1 MAKAQFGNKTPK
13 KPITWTALKQMARMY
28 VHVKPYRGEFL
39 LGLLMLLLSSGSNL
53 AFPKYLG
60 ELVDAAQ
67 TDPSAID
74 GIAGTLVALLL
85 AQSVFSFGRIFF
97 FERVA
102 QRSLASL
109 RAAMY
114 NHLVSLPLPF
124 FHEKRIGEL
133 TNRLQS
139 DIGVL
144 QETFTSTLAEF
155 IRQLVVIVGGIALL
169 VYQSPSLTGFMLLV
183 LPLVVVLGVA
193 FGSRIRK
200 YAKEVQTASAESNTL
215 VDETLSAVATV
226 KAYTQEGHEKARYR
240 SALERVAALGIRGG
254 IYRGAFSSFIILG
267 LFGAL
272 VAVIWKGASLIASGE
287 MASGQ
292 LFSFVI
298 YSGFIGG
305 SVGGL
310 ADVYSRL
317 QRAMGATEAIMAM
330 LDEQPETSN
339 QQPAASNQQPAASNQ
354 QPAASNQQPAASNQQ
369 LAVRFSEVH
378 FAYPSRPDVPVLQ
391 GLDLVVREGQ
401 QCALV
406 GASGAGKSTVVQLLY
421 RFHDPQRGALTV
433 QGRDARDWP
442 LDELRGRMAWVP
454 QDVVLFGRSILENIR
469 YSRPEASDDEV
480 RQAAEDANAWEFI
493 ERFPEG
499 WQTQVGERGVQLSGG
514 QRQRI
519 AIARAMLRNPKLLVL
534 DEATSSLD
542 PESEALVQGA
552 LETLMKGRTSLVI
565 AHRLSTVRHA
575 DVIAFLHEG
584 RIAEMGSHDE
594 LMALE
599 GGRYRAFV
607 QKQWNGTLTS

>member
-13 KPITWTALKQMARMY
+13 KPITWSALKQMARMY

-67 TDPSAID
+67 SDPSAID
-74 GIAGTLVALLL
+74 GIALTLVGLLL
-85 AQSVFSFGRIFF
+85 AQSVFSFGRIVF

-155 IRQLVVIVGGIALL
+155 IRQVVIIVGGIALL

-183 LPLVVVLGVA
+183 LPLVVLLGVF
-193 FGSRIRK
+193 FGSKIRR
-200 YAKEVQTASAESNTL
+200 YAKEVQTASAESNTV

-226 KAYTQEGHEKARYR
+226 KAYTQEGTEKARYR
-240 SALERVAALGIRGG
+240 SALERVSALGIRGG
-254 IYRGAFSSFIILG
+254 ILRGAFSSFIILG

-330 LDEQPETSN
+330 LDEQPETSG
-339 QQPAASNQQPAASNQ
+339 QMPATADTEPTGSTDE
-354 QPAASNQQPAASNQQ
+354 
-369 LAVRFSEVH
+369 AVRFADVH
-378 FAYPSRPDVPVLQ
+378 FAYPTRPDVPVLR
-391 GLDLVVREGQ
+391 GLNLILREGQ
-401 QCALV
+401 QLALV
-406 GASGAGKSTVVQLLY
+406 GSSGAGKSTVVQLLY
-421 RFHDPQRGALTV
+421 RFHDPQQGQLLV
-433 QGRDARDWP
+433 QGRDAREWP
-442 LDELRGRMAWVP
+442 LEALRGRMAWVP

-469 YSRPEASDDEV
+469 YGRPEASDDDV
-480 RQAAEDANAWEFI
+480 RRAAEDANAWEFI

-499 WQTQVGERGVQLSGG
+499 WHTQVGERGVQLSGG

-519 AIARAMLRNPKLLVL
+519 AIARAMLRDPKLLVL

-542 PESEALVQGA
+542 PESESLVQSA

-584 RIAEMGSHDE
+584 QIVEVGSHDE
-594 LMALE
+594 LMKLE

-607 QKQWNGTLTS
+607 QKQGSGTLTSQ

>member
-13 KPITWTALKQMARMY
+13 KPISWAALKQMSRMY
-28 VHVKPYRGEFL
+28 VHVKPYRTEFL
-39 LGLLMLLLSSGSNL
+39 IGLLMLLLSSGSNL

-67 TDPSAID
+67 TKPSDID
-74 GIAGTLVALLL
+74 GIALTLGGILL
-85 AQSVFSFGRIFF
+85 AQSIFSFGRIFF

-109 RAAMY
+109 RSAMY
-114 NHLVSLPLPF
+114 SHLVSLPLPF

-133 TNRLQS
+133 TSRLQS

-155 IRQLVVIVGGIALL
+155 IRQIVIIVGGIALL

-183 LPLVVVLGVA
+183 LPLVVLLAVF
-193 FGSRIRK
+193 FGGRIRK
-200 YAKEVQTASAESNTL
+200 YAKEVQTASAESNTI
-215 VDETLSAVATV
+215 VDETLSAAATV
-226 KAYTQEGHEKARYR
+226 KAYTQEQFEKTRYR
-240 SALERVAALGIRGG
+240 AALDRVAELGIRGG
-254 IYRGAFSSFIILG
+254 ILRGGFSSFIILG
-267 LFGAL
+267 LFGSL
-272 VAVIWKGASLIASGE
+272 VAVVWKGASLIATGE

-330 LDEQPETSN
+330 LDEAPEQGGPEDHSAAQAALSN
-339 QQPAASNQQPAASNQ
+339 ISESEAGRKELVPA
-354 QPAASNQQPAASNQQ
+354 
-369 LAVRFSEVH
+369 LEFRGLH
-378 FAYPSRPDVPVLQ
+378 FAYPTRPDVPVLR
-391 GLDLVVREGQ
+391 GLNLVVQEGQ

-421 RFHDPQRGALTV
+421 RFHDPQQGQLLIR
-433 QGRDARDWP
+433 GRDAREWP
-442 LDELRGRMAWVP
+442 LQDLRGRMAWVP
-454 QDVVLFGRSILENIR
+454 QDVALFGRSILDNIR
-469 YSRPEASDDEV
+469 YGRPEASDEEV
-480 RQAAEDANAWEFI
+480 RRSAEDANAWEFI

-499 WQTQVGERGVQLSGG
+499 WNTQVGERGVQLSGG

-519 AIARAMLRNPKLLVL
+519 AIARAMLRDPKLLVL

-542 PESEALVQGA
+542 PESEGLVQGA
-552 LETLMKGRTSLVI
+552 LEKLMQGRTSLVI

-575 DVIAFLHEG
+575 DLIAFLHEG
-584 RIAEMGSHDE
+584 QIAEVGSHEE
-594 LMALE
+594 LMARSK
-599 GGRYRAFV
+599 GRYRAYV
-607 QKQWNGTLTS
+607 TKQWNGNLTSQE

>member
-13 KPITWTALKQMARMY
+13 KPITWSALKQMARMY

-67 TDPSAID
+67 SDPSAID
-74 GIAGTLVALLL
+74 GIALTLVGLLL
-85 AQSVFSFGRIFF
+85 AQSVFSFGRIVF

-155 IRQLVVIVGGIALL
+155 IRQVVIIVGGIALL

-183 LPLVVVLGVA
+183 LPLVVLLGVF
-193 FGSRIRK
+193 FGSKIRR
-200 YAKEVQTASAESNTL
+200 YAKEVQTASAESNTV

-226 KAYTQEGHEKARYR
+226 KAYTQEGTEKARYR
-240 SALERVAALGIRGG
+240 SALERVSALGIRGG
-254 IYRGAFSSFIILG
+254 ILRGAFSSFIILG

-310 ADVYSRL
+310 ADVNSRL

-330 LDEQPETSN
+330 LDEQPETSG
-339 QQPAASNQQPAASNQ
+339 QMPASADTEPTGSTDE
-354 QPAASNQQPAASNQQ
+354 
-369 LAVRFSEVH
+369 AVRFADVH
-378 FAYPSRPDVPVLQ
+378 FAYPTRPDVPVLR
-391 GLDLVVREGQ
+391 GLNLILREGQ
-401 QCALV
+401 QLALV
-406 GASGAGKSTVVQLLY
+406 GSSGAGKSTVVQLLY
-421 RFHDPQRGALTV
+421 RFHDPQQGQLLV
-433 QGRDARDWP
+433 QGRDAREWP
-442 LDELRGRMAWVP
+442 LEALRGRMAWVP

-469 YSRPEASDDEV
+469 YGRPEASDDDV
-480 RQAAEDANAWEFI
+480 RRAAEDANAWEFI

-499 WQTQVGERGVQLSGG
+499 WHTQVGERGVQLSGG

-519 AIARAMLRNPKLLVL
+519 AIARAMLRDPKLLVL

-542 PESEALVQGA
+542 PESESLVQSA

-584 RIAEMGSHDE
+584 QIAEVGSHDE
-594 LMALE
+594 LMKLE

-607 QKQWNGTLTS
+607 QKQGSGTLTSQ

>member
-1 MAKAQFGNKTPK
+1 MAKAKFGNKTPK
-13 KPITWTALKQMARMY
+13 KPITWTALKQMSRMY

-39 LGLLMLLLSSGSNL
+39 VGLLMLLLSSGSNL

-74 GIAGTLVALLL
+74 GIALTLILILL

-109 RAAMY
+109 RSAMY

-155 IRQLVVIVGGIALL
+155 IRQIVIIVGGIALL

-183 LPLVVVLGVA
+183 LPLVVILGVA

-200 YAKEVQTASAESNTL
+200 YAKDVQTASAESNTI

-226 KAYTQEGHEKARYR
+226 KAYTQEGFEKNRYR
-240 SALERVAALGIRGG
+240 TALDHVAALGIRGG

-272 VAVIWKGASLIASGE
+272 VAVIWKGASLIATGE

-339 QQPAASNQQPAASNQ
+339 QEPATSNPAASNQQPAVTFRN
-354 QPAASNQQPAASNQQ
+354 
-369 LAVRFSEVH
+369 VH
-378 FAYPSRPDVPVLQ
+378 FAYPTRPDVPVLQ
-391 GLDLVVREGQ
+391 GLNLEIREGQ

-406 GASGAGKSTVVQLLY
+406 GSSGAGKSTVVQLLY
-421 RFHDPQRGALTV
+421 RFHDPQQGELLV

-469 YSRPEASDDEV
+469 YSRPEASDEEV
-480 RQAAEDANAWEFI
+480 RRAAEDANAWEFI
-493 ERFPEG
+493 ERFPDG
-499 WQTQVGERGVQLSGG
+499 WNTQVGERGVQLSGG

-519 AIARAMLRNPKLLVL
+519 AIARAMLRDPKLLVL

-542 PESEALVQGA
+542 PESESLVQGA
-552 LETLMKGRTSLVI
+552 LETIMRGRTSLVI

-575 DVIAFLHEG
+575 DVIAFIHEG
-584 RIAEMGSHDE
+584 QIAEMGSHDE
-594 LMALE
+594 LMQLD

-607 QKQWNGTLTS
+607 QKQWNGTLTSP

>member
-13 KPITWTALKQMARMY
+13 KPISWAALKQMARMY
-28 VHVKPYRGEFL
+28 VHVKPYRTEFFI
-39 LGLLMLLLSSGSNL
+39 GLVMLLLSSGSNL

-67 TDPSAID
+67 TKPSDID
-74 GIAGTLVALLL
+74 GIAMTLGGILL
-85 AQSVFSFGRIFF
+85 AQSIFSFGRIFF

-109 RAAMY
+109 RSAMY
-114 NHLVSLPLPF
+114 SHLVSLPLPF

-155 IRQLVVIVGGIALL
+155 IRQIVIIVGGIALL
-169 VYQSPSLTGFMLLV
+169 VYQSPSLTGFMLMV
-183 LPLVVVLGVA
+183 LPLVVLLAVF
-193 FGSRIRK
+193 FGGRIRK
-200 YAKEVQTASAESNTL
+200 YAKEVQTASAESNTI
-215 VDETLSAVATV
+215 VDETLSAAATV
-226 KAYTQEGHEKARYR
+226 KAYTQEHFEKTSYR
-240 SALERVAALGIRGG
+240 AALDRVAELGIRGG
-254 IYRGAFSSFIILG
+254 ILRGGFSSFIILG
-267 LFGAL
+267 LFGSL
-272 VAVIWKGASLIASGE
+272 VAVVWKGASLIATGE

-330 LDEQPETSN
+330 LDEAPEQGGPEDHSAAQTALSN
-339 QQPAASNQQPAASNQ
+339 ISESEAGRKELVPA
-354 QPAASNQQPAASNQQ
+354 
-369 LAVRFSEVH
+369 LEFRGLH
-378 FAYPSRPDVPVLQ
+378 FAYPTRPDVPVLR
-391 GLDLVVREGQ
+391 GLNLVVQEGQ
-401 QCALV
+401 QAALV

-421 RFHDPQRGALTV
+421 RFHDPQQGQLLIRG
-433 QGRDARDWP
+433 QDARDWP
-442 LDELRGRMAWVP
+442 LQDLRGRMAWVP
-454 QDVVLFGRSILENIR
+454 QDVALFGRSILDNIR
-469 YSRPEASDDEV
+469 YGRPEASDEEV
-480 RQAAEDANAWEFI
+480 RRSAEDANAWEFI

-499 WQTQVGERGVQLSGG
+499 WNTQVGERGVQLSGG

-552 LETLMKGRTSLVI
+552 LEKLMQGRTSVVI

-575 DVIAFLHEG
+575 DLIAFLHEG
-584 RIAEMGSHDE
+584 QIAEVGSHEE
-594 LMALE
+594 LMARSK
-599 GGRYRAFV
+599 GRYRAYV
-607 QKQWNGTLTS
+607 TKQWNGNLTSQE

>member
-13 KPITWTALKQMARMY
+13 KPITWTALKQMSLMY

-39 LGLLMLLLSSGSNL
+39 VGLLMLLLSSGSNL

-74 GIAGTLVALLL
+74 GIALTLILILL

-109 RAAMY
+109 RSAMY

-155 IRQLVVIVGGIALL
+155 IRQIVIIVGGIALL

-183 LPLVVVLGVA
+183 LPLVVILGVA

-200 YAKEVQTASAESNTL
+200 YAKDVQTASAESNTI

-226 KAYTQEGHEKARYR
+226 KAYTQEGFEKNRYR
-240 SALERVAALGIRGG
+240 TALDHVAALGIRGG

-272 VAVIWKGASLIASGE
+272 VAVIWKGASLIATGE

-339 QQPAASNQQPAASNQ
+339 QEPATSNPAASNQQPAVTFRN
-354 QPAASNQQPAASNQQ
+354 
-369 LAVRFSEVH
+369 VH
-378 FAYPSRPDVPVLQ
+378 FAYPTRPDVPVLQ
-391 GLDLVVREGQ
+391 GLNLEIREGQ

-406 GASGAGKSTVVQLLY
+406 GSSGAGKSTVVQLLY
-421 RFHDPQRGALTV
+421 RFHDPQQGELLV

-469 YSRPEASDDEV
+469 YSRPEASDEEV
-480 RQAAEDANAWEFI
+480 RRAAEDANAWEFI
-493 ERFPEG
+493 ERFPDG
-499 WQTQVGERGVQLSGG
+499 WNTQVGERGVQLSGG

-519 AIARAMLRNPKLLVL
+519 AIARAMLRDPKLLVL

-542 PESEALVQGA
+542 PESESLVQGA
-552 LETLMKGRTSLVI
+552 LETLMRGRTSLVI

-575 DVIAFLHEG
+575 DVIAFIHEG
-584 RIAEMGSHDE
+584 QIAEMGSHDE
-594 LMALE
+594 LM
-599 GGRYRAFV
+599 
-607 QKQWNGTLTS
+607 

>member
-13 KPITWTALKQMARMY
+13 KPITWSALKQMARMY

-67 TDPSAID
+67 SDPSAID
-74 GIAGTLVALLL
+74 GIALTLVGLLL
-85 AQSVFSFGRIFF
+85 AQSVFSFGRIVF

-155 IRQLVVIVGGIALL
+155 IRQVVIIVGGIALL

-183 LPLVVVLGVA
+183 LPLVVLLGVF
-193 FGSRIRK
+193 FGSKIRR
-200 YAKEVQTASAESNTL
+200 YAKEVQTASAESNTV

-226 KAYTQEGHEKARYR
+226 KAYTQEGTEKARYR
-240 SALERVAALGIRGG
+240 SALERVSALGIRGG
-254 IYRGAFSSFIILG
+254 ILRGAFSSFIILG

-330 LDEQPETSN
+330 LDEQPETSG
-339 QQPAASNQQPAASNQ
+339 QMPATADTEPTGSTDE
-354 QPAASNQQPAASNQQ
+354 
-369 LAVRFSEVH
+369 AVRFADVH
-378 FAYPSRPDVPVLQ
+378 FAYPTRPDVPVLR
-391 GLDLVVREGQ
+391 GLNLILREGQ
-401 QCALV
+401 QLALV
-406 GASGAGKSTVVQLLY
+406 GSSGAGKSTVVQLLY
-421 RFHDPQRGALTV
+421 RFHDLQQGQLLV
-433 QGRDARDWP
+433 QGRDAREWP
-442 LDELRGRMAWVP
+442 LEALRGRMAWVP

-469 YSRPEASDDEV
+469 YGRPEASDDDV
-480 RQAAEDANAWEFI
+480 RRAAEDANAWEFI

-499 WQTQVGERGVQLSGG
+499 WHTQVGERGVQLSGG

-519 AIARAMLRNPKLLVL
+519 AIARAMLRDPKLLVL

-542 PESEALVQGA
+542 PESESLVQSA
-552 LETLMKGRTSLVI
+552 LETLMKDRTSLVI

-584 RIAEMGSHDE
+584 QIVEVGSHDE
-594 LMALE
+594 LMKLE

-607 QKQWNGTLTS
+607 QKQGSGTLTSQ

>member
-13 KPITWTALKQMARMY
+13 KPISWAALKQMARMY
-28 VHVKPYRGEFL
+28 VHVKPYRTEFL
-39 LGLLMLLLSSGSNL
+39 IGLLMLLLSSGSNL

-67 TDPSAID
+67 TKPSDID
-74 GIAGTLVALLL
+74 GIALTLGGILL
-85 AQSVFSFGRIFF
+85 AQSIFSFGRIFF

-109 RAAMY
+109 RSAMY
-114 NHLVSLPLPF
+114 SHLVSLPLPF

-133 TNRLQS
+133 TSRLQS

-155 IRQLVVIVGGIALL
+155 IRQIVIIVGGIALL
-169 VYQSPSLTGFMLLV
+169 VYQSPSLTGFMLMV
-183 LPLVVVLGVA
+183 LPLVVLLAVF
-193 FGSRIRK
+193 FGGRIRK
-200 YAKEVQTASAESNTL
+200 YAKEVQTASAESNTI
-215 VDETLSAVATV
+215 VDETLSAAATV
-226 KAYTQEGHEKARYR
+226 KAYTQEHFEKTRYR
-240 SALERVAALGIRGG
+240 AALDRVAELGIRGG
-254 IYRGAFSSFIILG
+254 ILRGGFSSFIILG
-267 LFGAL
+267 LFGSL
-272 VAVIWKGASLIASGE
+272 VAVVWKGASLIATGE

-330 LDEQPETSN
+330 LDEAPEQGGPEDQVAAQTALSSN
-339 QQPAASNQQPAASNQ
+339 LESEAGRKDLLPA
-354 QPAASNQQPAASNQQ
+354 
-369 LAVRFSEVH
+369 LEFRGLH
-378 FAYPSRPDVPVLQ
+378 FAYPTRPDVPVLQ
-391 GLDLVVREGQ
+391 GLNLVVQEGQ

-406 GASGAGKSTVVQLLY
+406 GASGAGKSTLVQLLY
-421 RFHDPQRGALTV
+421 RFHDPQQGQLLIR
-433 QGRDARDWP
+433 GRDAREWP
-442 LDELRGRMAWVP
+442 LQELRGRMAWVP
-454 QDVVLFGRSILENIR
+454 QDVALFGRSILDNIR
-469 YSRPEASDDEV
+469 YGRPEASDDDV
-480 RQAAEDANAWEFI
+480 RRSAEDANAWEFI
-493 ERFPEG
+493 ERFPDG
-499 WQTQVGERGVQLSGG
+499 WNTQVGERGVQLSGG

-552 LETLMKGRTSLVI
+552 LEKLMQGRTSLVI

-575 DVIAFLHEG
+575 DLIAFLHEG
-584 RIAEMGSHDE
+584 QIAEVGSHEE
-594 LMALE
+594 LMARSK
-599 GGRYRAFV
+599 GRYRAYV
-607 QKQWNGTLTS
+607 TKQWNGNLTSQE

>member
-13 KPITWTALKQMARMY
+13 KPITWTALKQMSRMY
-28 VHVKPYRGEFL
+28 VHVKPYRGEFIV
-39 LGLLMLLLSSGSNL
+39 GLLMLLLSSGSNL

-74 GIAGTLVALLL
+74 GIALTLVVILL

-109 RAAMY
+109 RSAMY

-155 IRQLVVIVGGIALL
+155 IRQIVIIVGGIALL

-183 LPLVVVLGVA
+183 LPLVVILGVA

-200 YAKEVQTASAESNTL
+200 YAKDVQTASAESNTI

-226 KAYTQEGHEKARYR
+226 KAYTQEGFEKNRYR
-240 SALERVAALGIRGG
+240 RALDHVAALGIRGG

-272 VAVIWKGASLIASGE
+272 VAVIWKGASLIATGE

-339 QQPAASNQQPAASNQ
+339 QQPAASNQQL
-354 QPAASNQQPAASNQQ
+354 AASNQQ
-369 LAVRFSEVH
+369 LAVRFSGVH
-378 FAYPSRPDVPVLQ
+378 FAYPTRPDVPVLQ
-391 GLDLVVREGQ
+391 GLNLEIREGQ

-406 GASGAGKSTVVQLLY
+406 GSSGAGKSTVVQLLY
-421 RFHDPQRGALTV
+421 RFHDPQQGELLV

-469 YSRPEASDDEV
+469 YSRPEASDEEV
-480 RQAAEDANAWEFI
+480 RRAAEDANAWEFI

-499 WQTQVGERGVQLSGG
+499 WNTQVGERGVQLSGG

-519 AIARAMLRNPKLLVL
+519 AIARAMLRDPKLLVL

-542 PESEALVQGA
+542 PESESLVQGA
-552 LETLMKGRTSLVI
+552 LETLMRGRTSLVI

-575 DVIAFLHEG
+575 DVIAFIHEG
-584 RIAEMGSHDE
+584 QIAEMGSHDE
-594 LMALE
+594 LMQLD

-607 QKQWNGTLTS
+607 QKQWNGTLTSH

>member
-13 KPITWTALKQMARMY
+13 KPISWAALKQMARMY
-28 VHVKPYRGEFL
+28 VHVKPYRTEFFI
-39 LGLLMLLLSSGSNL
+39 GLVMLLLSSGSNL

-67 TDPSAID
+67 TKPSDID
-74 GIAGTLVALLL
+74 GIAMTLGGILL
-85 AQSVFSFGRIFF
+85 AQSIFSFGRIFF

-109 RAAMY
+109 RSAMY
-114 NHLVSLPLPF
+114 SHLVSLPLPF

-155 IRQLVVIVGGIALL
+155 IRQIVIIVGGIALL
-169 VYQSPSLTGFMLLV
+169 VYQSPSLTGFMLMV
-183 LPLVVVLGVA
+183 LPLVVLLAVF
-193 FGSRIRK
+193 FGGRIRK
-200 YAKEVQTASAESNTL
+200 YAKEVQTASAESNTI
-215 VDETLSAVATV
+215 VDETLSAAATV
-226 KAYTQEGHEKARYR
+226 KAYTQEHFEKTRYR
-240 SALERVAALGIRGG
+240 AALDRVAELGIRGG
-254 IYRGAFSSFIILG
+254 ILRGGFSSFIILG
-267 LFGAL
+267 LFGSL
-272 VAVIWKGASLIASGE
+272 VAVVWKGASLIATGE

-330 LDEQPETSN
+330 LDEAPEQGGPEDHSAAQTALTSN
-339 QQPAASNQQPAASNQ
+339 LESEAGRKELVPA
-354 QPAASNQQPAASNQQ
+354 
-369 LAVRFSEVH
+369 LEFRGLH
-378 FAYPSRPDVPVLQ
+378 FAYPTRPDVPVLR
-391 GLDLVVREGQ
+391 GLNLVVQEGQ
-401 QCALV
+401 QAALV

-421 RFHDPQRGALTV
+421 RFHDPQQGQLLIRG
-433 QGRDARDWP
+433 QDARDWP
-442 LDELRGRMAWVP
+442 LQELRGRMAWVP
-454 QDVVLFGRSILENIR
+454 QDVALFGRSILDNIR
-469 YSRPEASDDEV
+469 YGRPEASDEEV
-480 RQAAEDANAWEFI
+480 RRSAEDANAWEFI

-499 WQTQVGERGVQLSGG
+499 WNTQVGERGVQLSGG

-552 LETLMKGRTSLVI
+552 LEKLMQGRTSVVI

-575 DVIAFLHEG
+575 DLIAFLHEG
-584 RIAEMGSHDE
+584 QIAEVGSHEE
-594 LMALE
+594 LMARSK
-599 GGRYRAFV
+599 GRYRAYV
-607 QKQWNGTLTS
+607 TKQWNGNLTSQE

>member
-13 KPITWTALKQMARMY
+13 KPISWAALKQMSRMY
-28 VHVKPYRGEFL
+28 VHVKPYRTEFL
-39 LGLLMLLLSSGSNL
+39 IGLLMLLLSSGSNL

-67 TDPSAID
+67 TKPSDID
-74 GIAGTLVALLL
+74 GIALTLGGILL
-85 AQSVFSFGRIFF
+85 AQSIFSFGRIFF

-109 RAAMY
+109 RSAMY
-114 NHLVSLPLPF
+114 SHLVSLPLPF

-133 TNRLQS
+133 TSRLQS

-155 IRQLVVIVGGIALL
+155 IRQIVIIVGGIALL

-183 LPLVVVLGVA
+183 LPLVVLLAVF
-193 FGSRIRK
+193 FGGRIRK
-200 YAKEVQTASAESNTL
+200 YAKEVQTASAESNTI
-215 VDETLSAVATV
+215 VDETLSAAATV
-226 KAYTQEGHEKARYR
+226 KAYTQEQFEKTRYR
-240 SALERVAALGIRGG
+240 AALDRVAELGIRGG
-254 IYRGAFSSFIILG
+254 ILRGGFSSFIILG
-267 LFGAL
+267 LFGSL
-272 VAVIWKGASLIASGE
+272 VAVVWKGASLIATGE

-330 LDEQPETSN
+330 LDEAPEQGGPEDHSAAHAALSN
-339 QQPAASNQQPAASNQ
+339 ISESEAGRKEELVPA
-354 QPAASNQQPAASNQQ
+354 
-369 LAVRFSEVH
+369 LEFRGLH
-378 FAYPSRPDVPVLQ
+378 FAYPTRPDVPVLR
-391 GLDLVVREGQ
+391 GLNLVVQEGQ

-421 RFHDPQRGALTV
+421 RFHDPQQGQLLIR
-433 QGRDARDWP
+433 GRDARDWP
-442 LDELRGRMAWVP
+442 LQDLRGRMAWVP
-454 QDVVLFGRSILENIR
+454 QDVALFGRSILDNIR
-469 YSRPEASDDEV
+469 YGRPEASDEEV
-480 RQAAEDANAWEFI
+480 RRSAEDANAWEFI
-493 ERFPEG
+493 ERFPDG
-499 WQTQVGERGVQLSGG
+499 WNTQVGERGVQLSGG

-519 AIARAMLRNPKLLVL
+519 AIARAMLRDPKLLVL

-542 PESEALVQGA
+542 PESEGLVQGA
-552 LETLMKGRTSLVI
+552 LEKLMQGRTSLVI

-575 DVIAFLHEG
+575 DLIAFLHEG
-584 RIAEMGSHDE
+584 QIAEVGSHEE
-594 LMALE
+594 LMARSK
-599 GGRYRAFV
+599 GRYRAYV
-607 QKQWNGTLTS
+607 TKQWNGNLTSQE

>member
-13 KPITWTALKQMARMY
+13 KPITWTALKQMSRMY

-39 LGLLMLLLSSGSNL
+39 VGLLMLLLSSGSNL

-67 TDPSAID
+67 TNPSAID
-74 GIAGTLVALLL
+74 GIALTLVVILL

-109 RAAMY
+109 RSAMY

-155 IRQLVVIVGGIALL
+155 IRQIVIIVGGIALL

-183 LPLVVVLGVA
+183 LPLVVILGVA

-200 YAKEVQTASAESNTL
+200 YAKDVQTASAESNTI

-226 KAYTQEGHEKARYR
+226 KAYTQEGFEKNRYR
-240 SALERVAALGIRGG
+240 TALDHVAALGIRGG

-339 QQPAASNQQPAASNQ
+339 QEPVTSNPAASNQQPAVTFRN
-354 QPAASNQQPAASNQQ
+354 
-369 LAVRFSEVH
+369 VH
-378 FAYPSRPDVPVLQ
+378 FAYPTRPDVPVLQ
-391 GLDLVVREGQ
+391 GLNLEIREGQ

-406 GASGAGKSTVVQLLY
+406 GSSGAGKSTVVQLLY
-421 RFHDPQRGALTV
+421 RFHDPQHGELLV

-469 YSRPEASDDEV
+469 YSRPEASDEEV
-480 RQAAEDANAWEFI
+480 RRAAEDANAWEFI
-493 ERFPEG
+493 ERFPDG
-499 WQTQVGERGVQLSGG
+499 WNTQVGERGVQLSGG

-519 AIARAMLRNPKLLVL
+519 AIARAMLRDPKLLVL

-542 PESEALVQGA
+542 PESESLVQGA
-552 LETLMKGRTSLVI
+552 LETLMRGRTSLVI

-575 DVIAFLHEG
+575 DVIAFIHEG
-584 RIAEMGSHDE
+584 QIAEMGSHDE
-594 LMALE
+594 LMQLD

-607 QKQWNGTLTS
+607 QKQWNGTLTSH

>member
-13 KPITWTALKQMARMY
+13 KPISWAALKQMSRMY
-28 VHVKPYRGEFL
+28 VHVKPYRTEFL
-39 LGLLMLLLSSGSNL
+39 IGLLMLLLSSGSNL

-67 TDPSAID
+67 TKPSDID
-74 GIAGTLVALLL
+74 GIALTLGSILL
-85 AQSVFSFGRIFF
+85 AQSIFSFGRIFF

-109 RAAMY
+109 RSAMY
-114 NHLVSLPLPF
+114 SHLVSLPLPF

-133 TNRLQS
+133 TSRLQS

-155 IRQLVVIVGGIALL
+155 IRQIVIIVGGIALL

-183 LPLVVVLGVA
+183 LPLVVLLAVF
-193 FGSRIRK
+193 FGGRIRK
-200 YAKEVQTASAESNTL
+200 YAKEVQTASAESNTI
-215 VDETLSAVATV
+215 VDETLSAAATV
-226 KAYTQEGHEKARYR
+226 KAYTQEQFEKTRYR
-240 SALERVAALGIRGG
+240 AALDRVAELGIRGG
-254 IYRGAFSSFIILG
+254 ILRGGFSSFIILG
-267 LFGAL
+267 LFGSL
-272 VAVIWKGASLIASGE
+272 VAVVWKGASLIATGE

-330 LDEQPETSN
+330 LDEAPEQGGPEDHSAAQTALSN
-339 QQPAASNQQPAASNQ
+339 ISESEAGRKEELVPA
-354 QPAASNQQPAASNQQ
+354 
-369 LAVRFSEVH
+369 LEFRGLH
-378 FAYPSRPDVPVLQ
+378 FAYPTRPDVPVLR
-391 GLDLVVREGQ
+391 GLNLVVQEGQ

-421 RFHDPQRGALTV
+421 RFHDPQQGQLLIR
-433 QGRDARDWP
+433 GRDARDWP
-442 LDELRGRMAWVP
+442 LQDLRGRMAWVP
-454 QDVVLFGRSILENIR
+454 QDVALFGRSILDNIR
-469 YSRPEASDDEV
+469 YGRPEASDEEV
-480 RQAAEDANAWEFI
+480 RRSAEDANAWEFI
-493 ERFPEG
+493 ERFPDG
-499 WQTQVGERGVQLSGG
+499 WNTQVGERGVQLSGG

-519 AIARAMLRNPKLLVL
+519 AIARAMLRDPKLLVL

-542 PESEALVQGA
+542 PESEGLVQGA
-552 LETLMKGRTSLVI
+552 LEKLMQGRTSLVI

-575 DVIAFLHEG
+575 DLIAFLHEG
-584 RIAEMGSHDE
+584 QIAEVGSHEE
-594 LMALE
+594 LMARSK
-599 GGRYRAFV
+599 GRYRAYV
-607 QKQWNGTLTS
+607 TKQWNGNLTSQE

>member
-13 KPITWTALKQMARMY
+13 KPITWSALKQMSRMY

-39 LGLLMLLLSSGSNL
+39 VGLLMLLLSSVSNL

-67 TDPSAID
+67 TNPSAID
-74 GIAGTLVALLL
+74 GIALTLVVILL

-109 RAAMY
+109 RSAMY

-155 IRQLVVIVGGIALL
+155 IRQIVIIVGGIALL

-183 LPLVVVLGVA
+183 LPLVVILGVA

-200 YAKEVQTASAESNTL
+200 YAKDVQTASAESNTI

-226 KAYTQEGHEKARYR
+226 KAYTQEGYEKTRYR
-240 SALERVAALGIRGG
+240 TALNHVAALGIRGG

-272 VAVIWKGASLIASGE
+272 VAVIWKGASLIATGE

-339 QQPAASNQQPAASNQ
+339 QQPETSNQQPAASNQ
-354 QPAASNQQPAASNQQ
+354 QPAVTFRN
-369 LAVRFSEVH
+369 VH
-378 FAYPSRPDVPVLQ
+378 FAYPTRPDVPVLQ
-391 GLDLVVREGQ
+391 GLNLEIREGQ

-406 GASGAGKSTVVQLLY
+406 GSSGAGKSTVVQLLY
-421 RFHDPQRGALTV
+421 RFHDPQHGELLV
-433 QGRDARDWP
+433 QGRDARNWP

-469 YSRPEASDDEV
+469 YSRPEVSDEEV
-480 RQAAEDANAWEFI
+480 RRAAEDANAWEFI
-493 ERFPEG
+493 ERFPDG
-499 WQTQVGERGVQLSGG
+499 WNTQVGERGVQLSGG

-519 AIARAMLRNPKLLVL
+519 AIARAMLRDPKLLVL

-542 PESEALVQGA
+542 PESESLVQGA
-552 LETLMKGRTSLVI
+552 LETLMRGRTSLVI

-575 DVIAFLHEG
+575 NVIAFIHEG
-584 RIAEMGSHDE
+584 QIAEMGSHDE
-594 LMALE
+594 LMQLE

-607 QKQWNGTLTS
+607 QKQWNGTLTSH

>member
-13 KPITWTALKQMARMY
+13 KPISWAALKQMARMY
-28 VHVKPYRGEFL
+28 VHVKPYRTEFFI
-39 LGLLMLLLSSGSNL
+39 GLVMLLLSSGSNL

-67 TDPSAID
+67 TKPSDID
-74 GIAGTLVALLL
+74 GIAMTLGGILL
-85 AQSVFSFGRIFF
+85 AQSIFSFGRIFF

-109 RAAMY
+109 RSAMY
-114 NHLVSLPLPF
+114 SHLVSLPLPF

-155 IRQLVVIVGGIALL
+155 IRQIVIIVGGIALL
-169 VYQSPSLTGFMLLV
+169 VYQSPSLTGFMLMV
-183 LPLVVVLGVA
+183 LPLVVLLAVF
-193 FGSRIRK
+193 FGGRIRK
-200 YAKEVQTASAESNTL
+200 YAKEVQTASAESNTI
-215 VDETLSAVATV
+215 VDETLSAAATV
-226 KAYTQEGHEKARYR
+226 KAYTQEHFEKTRYR
-240 SALERVAALGIRGG
+240 AALDRVAELGIRGG
-254 IYRGAFSSFIILG
+254 ILRGGFSSFIILG
-267 LFGAL
+267 LFGSL
-272 VAVIWKGASLIASGE
+272 VAVVWKGASLIATGE

-330 LDEQPETSN
+330 LDEAPEQGGPEDHSAAQTALTSN
-339 QQPAASNQQPAASNQ
+339 LESEAGRKELVPA
-354 QPAASNQQPAASNQQ
+354 
-369 LAVRFSEVH
+369 LEFRGLH
-378 FAYPSRPDVPVLQ
+378 FAYPTRPDVPVLR
-391 GLDLVVREGQ
+391 GLNLVVQEGQ
-401 QCALV
+401 QAALV

-421 RFHDPQRGALTV
+421 RFHDPQQGQLLIR
-433 QGRDARDWP
+433 GRDAREWP
-442 LDELRGRMAWVP
+442 LQDLRGRMAWVP
-454 QDVVLFGRSILENIR
+454 QDVALFGRSILDNIR
-469 YSRPEASDDEV
+469 YGRPEASDEEV
-480 RQAAEDANAWEFI
+480 RRSAEDANAWEFI

-499 WQTQVGERGVQLSGG
+499 WNTQVGERGVQLSGG

-552 LETLMKGRTSLVI
+552 LEKLMQGRTSVVI

-575 DVIAFLHEG
+575 DLIAFLHEG
-584 RIAEMGSHDE
+584 QIAEVGSHEE
-594 LMALE
+594 LMARSK
-599 GGRYRAFV
+599 GRYRAYV
-607 QKQWNGTLTS
+607 TKQWNGNLTSQE

>member
-13 KPITWTALKQMARMY
+13 KPISWAALKQMSRMY
-28 VHVKPYRGEFL
+28 VHVKPYRTEFL
-39 LGLLMLLLSSGSNL
+39 IGLLMLLLSSGSNL

-67 TDPSAID
+67 TKPSDID
-74 GIAGTLVALLL
+74 GIALTLGGILL
-85 AQSVFSFGRIFF
+85 AQSIFSFGRIFF

-109 RAAMY
+109 RSAMY
-114 NHLVSLPLPF
+114 SHLVSLPLPF

-133 TNRLQS
+133 TSRLQS

-155 IRQLVVIVGGIALL
+155 IRQIVIIVGGIALL

-183 LPLVVVLGVA
+183 LPLVVLLAVF
-193 FGSRIRK
+193 FGGRIRK
-200 YAKEVQTASAESNTL
+200 YAKEVQTASAESNTI
-215 VDETLSAVATV
+215 VDETLSAAATV
-226 KAYTQEGHEKARYR
+226 KAYTQEQFEKTRYR
-240 SALERVAALGIRGG
+240 AALDRVAELGIRGG
-254 IYRGAFSSFIILG
+254 ILRGGFSSFIILG
-267 LFGAL
+267 LFGSL
-272 VAVIWKGASLIASGE
+272 VAVVWKGASLIATGE

-330 LDEQPETSN
+330 LDEAPEQGGPEDHSAAQAALSN
-339 QQPAASNQQPAASNQ
+339 ISESEAGRKELVPA
-354 QPAASNQQPAASNQQ
+354 
-369 LAVRFSEVH
+369 LEFRGLH
-378 FAYPSRPDVPVLQ
+378 FAYPTRPDVPVLR
-391 GLDLVVREGQ
+391 GLNLEVQEGQ

-421 RFHDPQRGALTV
+421 RFHDPQQGQLLIR
-433 QGRDARDWP
+433 GRDARDWP
-442 LDELRGRMAWVP
+442 LQDLRGRMAWVP
-454 QDVVLFGRSILENIR
+454 QDVALFGRSILDNIR
-469 YSRPEASDDEV
+469 YGRPEASDEEV
-480 RQAAEDANAWEFI
+480 RRSAEDANAWEFI

-499 WQTQVGERGVQLSGG
+499 WNTQVGERGVQLSGG

-519 AIARAMLRNPKLLVL
+519 AIARAMLRDPKLLVL

-542 PESEALVQGA
+542 PESEGLVQGA
-552 LETLMKGRTSLVI
+552 LEKLMQGRTSLVI

-575 DVIAFLHEG
+575 DLIAFLHEG
-584 RIAEMGSHDE
+584 QIAEVGSHEE
-594 LMALE
+594 LMARSK
-599 GGRYRAFV
+599 GRYRAYV
-607 QKQWNGTLTS
+607 TKQWNGNLTSQE

>member
-13 KPITWTALKQMARMY
+13 KPITWTALKQMSRMY

-39 LGLLMLLLSSGSNL
+39 VGLLMLLLSSGSNL

-74 GIAGTLVALLL
+74 GIALTLILILL

-109 RAAMY
+109 RSAMY

-155 IRQLVVIVGGIALL
+155 IRQIVIIVGGIALL

-183 LPLVVVLGVA
+183 LPLVVILGVA

-200 YAKEVQTASAESNTL
+200 YAKDVQTASAESNTI

-226 KAYTQEGHEKARYR
+226 KAYTQEGFEKNRYR
-240 SALERVAALGIRGG
+240 TALDHVAALGIRGG

-272 VAVIWKGASLIASGE
+272 VAVIWKGASLIATGE

-317 QRAMGATEAIMAM
+317 QRAMGPTEAIMAM

-339 QQPAASNQQPAASNQ
+339 PQPETSNQQSAASNQQPAVTFRN
-354 QPAASNQQPAASNQQ
+354 
-369 LAVRFSEVH
+369 VH
-378 FAYPSRPDVPVLQ
+378 FAYPTRPDVPVLQ
-391 GLDLVVREGQ
+391 GLNLEIREGQ

-406 GASGAGKSTVVQLLY
+406 GSSGAGKSTVVQLLY
-421 RFHDPQRGALTV
+421 RFHDPQQGELLV

-469 YSRPEASDDEV
+469 YSRPEASDEEV
-480 RQAAEDANAWEFI
+480 RRAAEDANAWEFI
-493 ERFPEG
+493 ERFPDG
-499 WQTQVGERGVQLSGG
+499 WNTQVGERGVQLSGG

-519 AIARAMLRNPKLLVL
+519 AIARAMLRDPKLLVL

-542 PESEALVQGA
+542 PESESLVQGA
-552 LETLMKGRTSLVI
+552 LETLMRGRTSLVI

-575 DVIAFLHEG
+575 DVIAFIHEG
-584 RIAEMGSHDE
+584 QIAEMGSHDE
-594 LMALE
+594 LMQLD

-607 QKQWNGTLTS
+607 QKQWNGTLTSH

>member
-1 MAKAQFGNKTPK
+1 MAKYTYGNKTPK
-13 KPITWTALKQMARMY
+13 KPISWAALKQMSRMY
-28 VHVKPYRGEFL
+28 VHVKPYRGEFAV
-39 LGLLMLLLSSGSNL
+39 GLIMLLLSSGSNL

-74 GIAGTLVALLL
+74 GIALTLVVILL

-109 RAAMY
+109 RSAMY

-155 IRQLVVIVGGIALL
+155 IRQIVIIVGGIALL

-183 LPLVVVLGVA
+183 LPLVVILGVA

-200 YAKEVQTASAESNTL
+200 YAKDVQTASAESNTI

-226 KAYTQEGHEKARYR
+226 KAYTQEGFEKNRYR
-240 SALERVAALGIRGG
+240 GALDHVAALGIRGG

-339 QQPAASNQQPAASNQ
+339 PQPETSNQQSAASNQQPAVTFRN
-354 QPAASNQQPAASNQQ
+354 
-369 LAVRFSEVH
+369 VH
-378 FAYPSRPDVPVLQ
+378 FAYPTRPDVPVLQ
-391 GLDLVVREGQ
+391 GLNLEIREGQ

-406 GASGAGKSTVVQLLY
+406 GSSGAGKSTVVQLLY
-421 RFHDPQRGALTV
+421 RFHDPQQGELLV
-433 QGRDARDWP
+433 QGRDARDWS

-469 YSRPEASDDEV
+469 YSRPEASDEEV
-480 RQAAEDANAWEFI
+480 RRAAEDANAWEFI

-499 WQTQVGERGVQLSGG
+499 WNTQVGERGVQLSGG

-519 AIARAMLRNPKLLVL
+519 AIARAMLRDPKLLVL

-542 PESEALVQGA
+542 PESESLVQGA
-552 LETLMKGRTSLVI
+552 LETLMRGRTSLVI

-575 DVIAFLHEG
+575 DVIAFIHEG
-584 RIAEMGSHDE
+584 QIAEMGSHDE
-594 LMALE
+594 LMQLD

-607 QKQWNGTLTS
+607 QKQGSGTLTSQ

>member
-13 KPITWTALKQMARMY
+13 KPISWAALKQMSRMY
-28 VHVKPYRGEFL
+28 VHVKPYRTEFL
-39 LGLLMLLLSSGSNL
+39 IGLLMLLLSSGSNL

-67 TDPSAID
+67 TKPSDID
-74 GIAGTLVALLL
+74 GIALTLGGILL
-85 AQSVFSFGRIFF
+85 AQSIFSFGRIFF

-109 RAAMY
+109 RSAMY
-114 NHLVSLPLPF
+114 SHLISLPLPF

-155 IRQLVVIVGGIALL
+155 IRQIVIIVGGIALL
-169 VYQSPSLTGFMLLV
+169 VYQSPSLTGFMLMV
-183 LPLVVVLGVA
+183 LPLVVLLAVF
-193 FGSRIRK
+193 FGGRIRK
-200 YAKEVQTASAESNTL
+200 YAKEVQTASAESNTI
-215 VDETLSAVATV
+215 VDETLSAAATV
-226 KAYTQEGHEKARYR
+226 KAYTQERFEKTRYR
-240 SALERVAALGIRGG
+240 AALDRVAELGIRGG
-254 IYRGAFSSFIILG
+254 ILRGGFSSFIILG
-267 LFGAL
+267 LFGSL
-272 VAVIWKGASLIASGE
+272 VAVVWKGASLIATGE

-330 LDEQPETSN
+330 LDEQPETSG
-339 QQPAASNQQPAASNQ
+339 QQPATSSQQPATSSQ
-354 QPAASNQQPAASNQQ
+354 QPAVAFRD
-369 LAVRFSEVH
+369 LH
-378 FAYPSRPDVPVLQ
+378 FAYPTRPDVPVLR
-391 GLDLVVREGQ
+391 GLNLEVQEGQ

-421 RFHDPQRGALTV
+421 RFHDPQQGQLLIRG
-433 QGRDARDWP
+433 QDARDWS
-442 LDELRGRMAWVP
+442 LEELRGRMAWVP
-454 QDVVLFGRSILENIR
+454 QDVALFGRSILDNIR
-469 YSRPEASDDEV
+469 YGRPEASDEEV
-480 RQAAEDANAWEFI
+480 RRSAEDANAWEFI
-493 ERFPEG
+493 ERFPDG
-499 WQTQVGERGVQLSGG
+499 WNTQVGERGVQLSGG

-519 AIARAMLRNPKLLVL
+519 AIARAMLRDPKLLVL

-542 PESEALVQGA
+542 PESEGLVQGA
-552 LETLMKGRTSLVI
+552 LEKLMRGRTSLVI

-575 DVIAFLHEG
+575 DLIAFLHEG
-584 RIAEMGSHDE
+584 QIAEVGSHEE
-594 LMALE
+594 LMARSK
-599 GGRYRAFV
+599 GRYRAYV
-607 QKQWNGTLTS
+607 TKQWNGNLTSQE

>member
-13 KPITWTALKQMARMY
+13 KPISWAALKQMSRMY
-28 VHVKPYRGEFL
+28 VHVKPYRTEFFI
-39 LGLLMLLLSSGSNL
+39 GLLMLLLSSGSNL

-67 TDPSAID
+67 TKPSDID
-74 GIAGTLVALLL
+74 GIALTLGGILL
-85 AQSVFSFGRIFF
+85 AQSIFSFGRIFF

-109 RAAMY
+109 RSAMY
-114 NHLVSLPLPF
+114 SHLVSLPLPF

-133 TNRLQS
+133 TSRLQS

-155 IRQLVVIVGGIALL
+155 IRQIVIIVGGIALL

-183 LPLVVVLGVA
+183 LPLVVLLAVF
-193 FGSRIRK
+193 FGGRIRK
-200 YAKEVQTASAESNTL
+200 YAKEVQTASAESNTI
-215 VDETLSAVATV
+215 VDETLSAAATV
-226 KAYTQEGHEKARYR
+226 KAYTQEQFEKTRYR
-240 SALERVAALGIRGG
+240 AALDRVAELGIRGG
-254 IYRGAFSSFIILG
+254 ILRGGFSSFIILG
-267 LFGAL
+267 LFGSL
-272 VAVIWKGASLIASGE
+272 VAVVWKGASLIATGE

-330 LDEQPETSN
+330 LDEQPETSGQQPETSS
-339 QQPAASNQQPAASNQ
+339 QQPAASNQQPAVAFRD
-354 QPAASNQQPAASNQQ
+354 
-369 LAVRFSEVH
+369 LH
-378 FAYPSRPDVPVLQ
+378 FAYPTRPDVPVLR
-391 GLDLVVREGQ
+391 GLNLVVQEGQ

-421 RFHDPQRGALTV
+421 RFHDPQQGQLLIRG
-433 QGRDARDWP
+433 REARDWP
-442 LDELRGRMAWVP
+442 LQDLRGRMAWVP
-454 QDVVLFGRSILENIR
+454 QDVALFGRSILDNIR
-469 YSRPEASDDEV
+469 YGRPEASDEEV
-480 RQAAEDANAWEFI
+480 RRSAEDANAWEFI

-499 WQTQVGERGVQLSGG
+499 WNTQVGERGVQLSGG

-519 AIARAMLRNPKLLVL
+519 AIARAMLRDPKLLVL

-542 PESEALVQGA
+542 PESEGLVQGA
-552 LETLMKGRTSLVI
+552 LEKLMQGRTSLVI

-575 DVIAFLHEG
+575 DLIAFLHEG
-584 RIAEMGSHDE
+584 QIAEVGSHEE
-594 LMALE
+594 LMARSK
-599 GGRYRAFV
+599 GRYRAYV
-607 QKQWNGTLTS
+607 TKQWNGNLTSQE

>member
-13 KPITWTALKQMARMY
+13 KPITWTALKQMSRMY

-39 LGLLMLLLSSGSNL
+39 VGLLMLLLSSGSNL

-74 GIAGTLVALLL
+74 GIALTLVVILL

-109 RAAMY
+109 RSAMY

-155 IRQLVVIVGGIALL
+155 IRQIVIIVGGIALL

-183 LPLVVVLGVA
+183 LPLVVILGVA

-200 YAKEVQTASAESNTL
+200 YAKDVQTASAESNTI

-226 KAYTQEGHEKARYR
+226 KAYTQEGFEKNRYR
-240 SALERVAALGIRGG
+240 TALDHVAALGIRGG

-272 VAVIWKGASLIASGE
+272 VAVIWKGASLIATGE

-339 QQPAASNQQPAASNQ
+339 QQPETSNPAASNQ
-354 QPAASNQQPAASNQQ
+354 QPAVTFRN
-369 LAVRFSEVH
+369 VH
-378 FAYPSRPDVPVLQ
+378 FAYPTRPDVPVLQ
-391 GLDLVVREGQ
+391 GLNLEIREGQ

-406 GASGAGKSTVVQLLY
+406 GSSGAGKSTVVQLLY
-421 RFHDPQRGALTV
+421 RFHDPQQGELLV

-469 YSRPEASDDEV
+469 YSRPEASDEEV
-480 RQAAEDANAWEFI
+480 RRAAEDANAWEFI
-493 ERFPEG
+493 ERFPDG
-499 WQTQVGERGVQLSGG
+499 WNTQVGERGVQLSGG

-519 AIARAMLRNPKLLVL
+519 AIARAMLRDPKLLVL

-542 PESEALVQGA
+542 PESESLVQGA
-552 LETLMKGRTSLVI
+552 LETLMRGRTSLVI

-575 DVIAFLHEG
+575 DVIAFIHEG
-584 RIAEMGSHDE
+584 QIAEMGSHDE
-594 LMALE
+594 LMQLD

-607 QKQWNGTLTS
+607 QKQWNGTLTSH

>member
-1 MAKAQFGNKTPK
+1 MAKYTYGNKTPK
-13 KPITWTALKQMARMY
+13 KPISWAALKQMSRMY
-28 VHVKPYRGEFL
+28 VHVKPYRGEFAV
-39 LGLLMLLLSSGSNL
+39 GLFMLLLSSGSNL

-74 GIAGTLVALLL
+74 GIALTLVVILL

-109 RAAMY
+109 RSAMY

-155 IRQLVVIVGGIALL
+155 IRQIVIIVGGIALL

-183 LPLVVVLGVA
+183 LPLVVILGVA

-200 YAKEVQTASAESNTL
+200 YAKDVQTASAESNTI

-226 KAYTQEGHEKARYR
+226 KAYTQEGFEKNRYR
-240 SALERVAALGIRGG
+240 GALDHVAALGIRGG

-339 QQPAASNQQPAASNQ
+339 PQPETSNQQSAASNQQPAVTLRN
-354 QPAASNQQPAASNQQ
+354 
-369 LAVRFSEVH
+369 VH
-378 FAYPSRPDVPVLQ
+378 FAYPTRPDVPVLQ
-391 GLDLVVREGQ
+391 GLNLEIREGQ

-406 GASGAGKSTVVQLLY
+406 GSSGAGKSTVVQLLY
-421 RFHDPQRGALTV
+421 RFHDPQQGELLV
-433 QGRDARDWP
+433 QGRDARDWS

-469 YSRPEASDDEV
+469 YSRPEASDEEV
-480 RQAAEDANAWEFI
+480 RRAAEDANAWEFI

-499 WQTQVGERGVQLSGG
+499 WNTQVGERGVQLSGG

-519 AIARAMLRNPKLLVL
+519 AIARAMLRDPKLLVL

-542 PESEALVQGA
+542 PESESLVQGA
-552 LETLMKGRTSLVI
+552 LETLMRGRTSLVI

-575 DVIAFLHEG
+575 DVIAFIHEG
-584 RIAEMGSHDE
+584 QIAEMGSHDE
-594 LMALE
+594 LMQLD

-607 QKQWNGTLTS
+607 QKQWNGTLTSH

>member
-13 KPITWTALKQMARMY
+13 KPISWAALKQMARMY
-28 VHVKPYRGEFL
+28 VHVKPYRTEFL
-39 LGLLMLLLSSGSNL
+39 IGLLMLLLSSGSNL

-67 TDPSAID
+67 TKPSDID
-74 GIAGTLVALLL
+74 GIALTLGGILL
-85 AQSVFSFGRIFF
+85 AQSIFSFGRIFF

-109 RAAMY
+109 RSAMY
-114 NHLVSLPLPF
+114 SHLVSLPLPF

-133 TNRLQS
+133 TSRLQS

-155 IRQLVVIVGGIALL
+155 IRQIVIIVGGIALL
-169 VYQSPSLTGFMLLV
+169 VYQSPSLTGFMLMV
-183 LPLVVVLGVA
+183 LPLVVLLAVF
-193 FGSRIRK
+193 FGGRIRK
-200 YAKEVQTASAESNTL
+200 YAKEVQTASAESNTI
-215 VDETLSAVATV
+215 VDETLSAAATV
-226 KAYTQEGHEKARYR
+226 KAYTQEHFEKTRYR
-240 SALERVAALGIRGG
+240 AALDRVAELGIRGG
-254 IYRGAFSSFIILG
+254 ILRGGFSSFIILG
-267 LFGAL
+267 LFGSL
-272 VAVIWKGASLIASGE
+272 VAVVWKGASLIATGE

-330 LDEQPETSN
+330 LDEAPEQGGPEDQVAAQTALSSN
-339 QQPAASNQQPAASNQ
+339 LESEAGQKDLLPA
-354 QPAASNQQPAASNQQ
+354 
-369 LAVRFSEVH
+369 LEFRGLH
-378 FAYPSRPDVPVLQ
+378 FAYPTRPDVPVLQ
-391 GLDLVVREGQ
+391 GLNLVVQEGQ

-406 GASGAGKSTVVQLLY
+406 GASGAGKSTLVQLLY
-421 RFHDPQRGALTV
+421 RFHDPQQGQLLIR
-433 QGRDARDWP
+433 GRDAREWP
-442 LDELRGRMAWVP
+442 LQELRGRMAWVP
-454 QDVVLFGRSILENIR
+454 QDVALFGRSILDNIR
-469 YSRPEASDDEV
+469 YGRPEASDDDV
-480 RQAAEDANAWEFI
+480 RRSAEDANAWEFI
-493 ERFPEG
+493 ERFPDG
-499 WQTQVGERGVQLSGG
+499 WNTQVGERGVQLSGG

-552 LETLMKGRTSLVI
+552 LEKLMQGRTSLVI

-575 DVIAFLHEG
+575 DLIAFLHEG
-584 RIAEMGSHDE
+584 QIAEVGSHEE
-594 LMALE
+594 LMARSK
-599 GGRYRAFV
+599 GRYRAYV
-607 QKQWNGTLTS
+607 TKQWNGNLTSRE

>member
-13 KPITWTALKQMARMY
+13 KPITWTALKQMSRMY

-39 LGLLMLLLSSGSNL
+39 VGLLMLLLSSGSNL

-67 TDPSAID
+67 TNPSAID
-74 GIAGTLVALLL
+74 GIALTLVVILL

-97 FERVA
+97 FVRVA

-109 RAAMY
+109 QSAMY

-155 IRQLVVIVGGIALL
+155 IRQIVIIVGGIALL

-183 LPLVVVLGVA
+183 LPLVVILGVA

-200 YAKEVQTASAESNTL
+200 YAKDVQTASAESNTI

-226 KAYTQEGHEKARYR
+226 KAYTQEGFEKNRYR
-240 SALERVAALGIRGG
+240 TALDHVAALGIRGG

-272 VAVIWKGASLIASGE
+272 VAVIWKGASLIATGE

-339 QQPAASNQQPAASNQ
+339 QQPETSNQQPAASNQ
-354 QPAASNQQPAASNQQ
+354 QPAVTFRN
-369 LAVRFSEVH
+369 VH
-378 FAYPSRPDVPVLQ
+378 FAYPTRPDVPVLQ
-391 GLDLVVREGQ
+391 GLNLAIREGQ

-406 GASGAGKSTVVQLLY
+406 RSSGAAKSTVVQLLY
-421 RFHDPQRGALTV
+421 RFHDPQQGELLV

-469 YSRPEASDDEV
+469 YSRPEASDEEV
-480 RQAAEDANAWEFI
+480 RRAAEDANAWEFI
-493 ERFPEG
+493 ERFPDG
-499 WQTQVGERGVQLSGG
+499 WNTQVGERGVQLSGG

-519 AIARAMLRNPKLLVL
+519 AIARAMLRDPKLLVL

-542 PESEALVQGA
+542 PESESLVQGA
-552 LETLMKGRTSLVI
+552 LETLMRGRTSLVI

-575 DVIAFLHEG
+575 DVIAFIHEG
-584 RIAEMGSHDE
+584 QIAEMGSHDE
-594 LMALE
+594 LMQLD

-607 QKQWNGTLTS
+607 QKQWNGTLTSH

>member
-13 KPITWTALKQMARMY
+13 KPITWSALKQMSRMY

-39 LGLLMLLLSSGSNL
+39 VGLLMLLLSSGSNL

-67 TDPSAID
+67 TNPSAID
-74 GIAGTLVALLL
+74 GIALTLVAILL

-109 RAAMY
+109 RSAMY

-155 IRQLVVIVGGIALL
+155 IRQLVIIVGGIALL

-200 YAKEVQTASAESNTL
+200 YAKDVQTASAESNTI

-226 KAYTQEGHEKARYR
+226 KAYTQEGYEKTRYR
-240 SALERVAALGIRGG
+240 KALNHVAALGIRGG

-272 VAVIWKGASLIASGE
+272 VAVIWKGASLIATGE

-339 QQPAASNQQPAASNQ
+339 QQPET
-354 QPAASNQQPAASNQQ
+354 SNQQPAASNQQ
-369 LAVRFSEVH
+369 LAVRFSGVH
-378 FAYPSRPDVPVLQ
+378 FAYPTRPDVPVLQ
-391 GLDLVVREGQ
+391 GLNLEIQEGQ

-406 GASGAGKSTVVQLLY
+406 GSSGAGKSTVVQLLY
-421 RFHDPQRGALTV
+421 RFHDPQQGELLV

-469 YSRPEASDDEV
+469 YSRPEASDEEV
-480 RQAAEDANAWEFI
+480 RRAAEDANAWEFI
-493 ERFPEG
+493 ERFPDG
-499 WQTQVGERGVQLSGG
+499 WNTQVGERGVQLSGG

-519 AIARAMLRNPKLLVL
+519 AIARAMLRDPKLLVL

-542 PESEALVQGA
+542 PESESLVQGA
-552 LETLMKGRTSLVI
+552 LETLMRGRTSLVI

-575 DVIAFLHEG
+575 DVIAFIHDG
-584 RIAEMGSHDE
+584 QIAEVGSHDA
-594 LMALE
+594 LMQLE

>member
-13 KPITWTALKQMARMY
+13 KPISWAALKQMARMY
-28 VHVKPYRGEFL
+28 VHVKPYRTEFL
-39 LGLLMLLLSSGSNL
+39 IGLLMLLLSSGSNL

-67 TDPSAID
+67 TKPSDID
-74 GIAGTLVALLL
+74 GIAMTLGGILL
-85 AQSVFSFGRIFF
+85 AQSIFSFGRIFF

-109 RAAMY
+109 RSAMY
-114 NHLVSLPLPF
+114 SHLVSLPLPF

-133 TNRLQS
+133 TSRLQS

-155 IRQLVVIVGGIALL
+155 IRQIVIIVGGIALL

-183 LPLVVVLGVA
+183 LPLVVLLAVF
-193 FGSRIRK
+193 FGGRIRK
-200 YAKEVQTASAESNTL
+200 YAKEVQTASAESNTI
-215 VDETLSAVATV
+215 VDETLSAAATV
-226 KAYTQEGHEKARYR
+226 KAYTQEHFEKTRYR
-240 SALERVAALGIRGG
+240 AALDRVAELGIRGG
-254 IYRGAFSSFIILG
+254 ILRGGFSSFIILG
-267 LFGAL
+267 LFGSL
-272 VAVIWKGASLIASGE
+272 VAVVWKGASLIATGE

-330 LDEQPETSN
+330 LDEAPEQGGPEDQSAAQTALRSIPEPEAGRKDLL
-339 QQPAASNQQPAASNQ
+339 PA
-354 QPAASNQQPAASNQQ
+354 
-369 LAVRFSEVH
+369 LEFRGLH
-378 FAYPSRPDVPVLQ
+378 FAYPTRPDVPVLQ
-391 GLDLVVREGQ
+391 GLNLVVQEGQ

-421 RFHDPQRGALTV
+421 RFHDPQQGQLLIRG
-433 QGRDARDWP
+433 QDARDWP
-442 LDELRGRMAWVP
+442 LQELRGRMAWVP
-454 QDVVLFGRSILENIR
+454 QDVALFGRSILDNIR
-469 YSRPEASDDEV
+469 YGRPEASDDEV
-480 RQAAEDANAWEFI
+480 RRSAEDANAWEFI

-499 WQTQVGERGVQLSGG
+499 WNTQVGERGVQLSGG

-552 LETLMKGRTSLVI
+552 LEKLMHGRTSLVI

-575 DVIAFLHEG
+575 DLIAFLHEG
-584 RIAEMGSHDE
+584 QIAEVGSHEE
-594 LMALE
+594 LMARSK
-599 GGRYRAFV
+599 GRYRAYV
-607 QKQWNGTLTS
+607 TKQWNGNLTSQE

>member
-13 KPITWTALKQMARMY
+13 KPISWAALKQMSRMY
-28 VHVKPYRGEFL
+28 VHVKPYRTEFL
-39 LGLLMLLLSSGSNL
+39 IGLLMLLLSSGSNL

-67 TDPSAID
+67 TKPSDID
-74 GIAGTLVALLL
+74 GIALTLGGILL
-85 AQSVFSFGRIFF
+85 AQSIFSFGRIFF

-109 RAAMY
+109 RSAMY
-114 NHLVSLPLPF
+114 SHLVSLPLPF

-133 TNRLQS
+133 TSRLQS

-155 IRQLVVIVGGIALL
+155 IRQIVIIVGGIALL

-183 LPLVVVLGVA
+183 LPLVVLLAVF
-193 FGSRIRK
+193 FGGRIRK
-200 YAKEVQTASAESNTL
+200 YAKEVQTASAESNTI
-215 VDETLSAVATV
+215 VDETLSAAATV
-226 KAYTQEGHEKARYR
+226 KAYTQEQFEKTRYR
-240 SALERVAALGIRGG
+240 AALDRVAELGIRGG
-254 IYRGAFSSFIILG
+254 ILRGGFSSFIILG
-267 LFGAL
+267 LFGSL
-272 VAVIWKGASLIASGE
+272 VAVVWKGASLIATGE

-330 LDEQPETSN
+330 LDEAPEQGGPEDHSAAQTALSN
-339 QQPAASNQQPAASNQ
+339 ISESEAGRKELVPA
-354 QPAASNQQPAASNQQ
+354 
-369 LAVRFSEVH
+369 LEFRGLH
-378 FAYPSRPDVPVLQ
+378 FAYPTRPDVPVLR
-391 GLDLVVREGQ
+391 GLNLVVQEGQ

-421 RFHDPQRGALTV
+421 RFHDPQQGQLLIR
-433 QGRDARDWP
+433 GRDARDWP
-442 LDELRGRMAWVP
+442 LQDLRGRMAWVP
-454 QDVVLFGRSILENIR
+454 QDVALFGRSILDNIR
-469 YSRPEASDDEV
+469 YGRPEASDEEV
-480 RQAAEDANAWEFI
+480 RRSAEDANAWEFI

-499 WQTQVGERGVQLSGG
+499 WNTQVGERGVQLSGG

-519 AIARAMLRNPKLLVL
+519 AIARAMLRDPKLLVL

-542 PESEALVQGA
+542 PESEGLVQGA
-552 LETLMKGRTSLVI
+552 LEKLMQGRTSLVI

-575 DVIAFLHEG
+575 DLIAFLHEG
-584 RIAEMGSHDE
+584 QIAEVGSHEE
-594 LMALE
+594 LMARSK
-599 GGRYRAFV
+599 GRYRAYV
-607 QKQWNGTLTS
+607 TKQWNGNLTSQE

>member
-1 MAKAQFGNKTPK
+1 MAKYTYGNKTPK
-13 KPITWTALKQMARMY
+13 KPISWAALKQMSRMY
-28 VHVKPYRGEFL
+28 VHVKPYRGEFAV
-39 LGLLMLLLSSGSNL
+39 GLIMLLLSSGSNL

-74 GIAGTLVALLL
+74 GIALTLVVILL

-109 RAAMY
+109 RSAMY

-155 IRQLVVIVGGIALL
+155 IRQIVIIVGGIALL

-183 LPLVVVLGVA
+183 LPLVVILGVA

-200 YAKEVQTASAESNTL
+200 YAKDVQTASAESNTI

-226 KAYTQEGHEKARYR
+226 KAYTQEGFEKNRYR
-240 SALERVAALGIRGG
+240 GALDHVAALGIRGG

-339 QQPAASNQQPAASNQ
+339 PQPETSNQQSAASNQQPAVTFRN
-354 QPAASNQQPAASNQQ
+354 
-369 LAVRFSEVH
+369 VH
-378 FAYPSRPDVPVLQ
+378 FAYPTRPDVPVLQ
-391 GLDLVVREGQ
+391 GLNLEIREGQ

-406 GASGAGKSTVVQLLY
+406 GSSGAGKSTVVQLLY
-421 RFHDPQRGALTV
+421 RFHDPQQGELLV
-433 QGRDARDWP
+433 QGRDARDWS

-469 YSRPEASDDEV
+469 YSRPEASDEEV
-480 RQAAEDANAWEFI
+480 RRAAEDANAWEFI

-499 WQTQVGERGVQLSGG
+499 WNTQVGERGVQLSGG

-519 AIARAMLRNPKLLVL
+519 AIARAMLRDPKLLVL

-542 PESEALVQGA
+542 PESESLVQGA
-552 LETLMKGRTSLVI
+552 LETLMRGRTSLVI

-575 DVIAFLHEG
+575 DVIAFIHEG
-584 RIAEMGSHDE
+584 QIAEMGSHDE
-594 LMALE
+594 LMQLD

-607 QKQWNGTLTS
+607 QKQWNGTLTSH

>member
-13 KPITWTALKQMARMY
+13 KPISWTALKQMARMY

-74 GIAGTLVALLL
+74 GIALTLVALLL

-109 RAAMY
+109 RSAMY

-169 VYQSPSLTGFMLLV
+169 VYQSPSLTGFMLMV

-240 SALERVAALGIRGG
+240 RALDHVAALGIRGG

-272 VAVIWKGASLIASGE
+272 VAVIWKGASLIASSE

-339 QQPAASNQQPAASNQ
+339 PQPAAINQQPATSNQQPASGNPQ
-354 QPAASNQQPAASNQQ
+354 I
-369 LAVRFSEVH
+369 AVCFSDVH
-378 FAYPSRPDVPVLQ
+378 FAYPTRPDVPVLQ
-391 GLDLVVREGQ
+391 GLDLEIREGE

-421 RFHDPQRGALTV
+421 RFHDPQRGALVV
-433 QGRDARDWP
+433 QGREARDWP

-493 ERFPEG
+493 ERFPDG

-542 PESEALVQGA
+542 PESESLVQGA

-584 RIAEMGSHDE
+584 RIAEVGSHDE

-599 GGRYRAFV
+599 GGRYHAFV

>member
-13 KPITWTALKQMARMY
+13 KPITWSALKQMARMY

-53 AFPKYLG
+53 AFPKFLG

-67 TDPSAID
+67 RDPSAID
-74 GIAGTLVALLL
+74 GIALTLVGLLL

-109 RAAMY
+109 RSAMY

-155 IRQLVVIVGGIALL
+155 IRQVVIIVGGIALL

-183 LPLVVVLGVA
+183 LPLVVLLGVF
-193 FGSRIRK
+193 FGSKIRK
-200 YAKEVQTASAESNTL
+200 YAKDVQTASAESNTI
-215 VDETLSAVATV
+215 VDETLSAAATV
-226 KAYTQEGHEKARYR
+226 KAYTQEGYEMNRYR
-240 SALERVAALGIRGG
+240 TALDRVAVLGIRGG
-254 IYRGAFSSFIILG
+254 ILRGAFSSFIILG

-317 QRAMGATEAIMAM
+317 QRAMGATAAIMAM
-330 LDEQPETSN
+330 LDEQPESSS
-339 QQPAASNQQPAASNQ
+339 PAASDAPPQTPTDSDAAIRLDN
-354 QPAASNQQPAASNQQ
+354 
-369 LAVRFSEVH
+369 VH

-391 GLDLVVREGQ
+391 GVNLEIREGQ

-421 RFHDPQRGALTV
+421 RFHDPQQGRVLV
-433 QGRDARDWP
+433 QGTDARTWP

-454 QDVVLFGRSILENIR
+454 QDVALFGRSILENIR
-469 YSRPEASDDEV
+469 YGRPDASDDEV
-480 RQAAEDANAWEFI
+480 RRAAEEANAWEFI

-499 WQTQVGERGVQLSGG
+499 WHTAVGERGVQLSGG

-542 PESEALVQGA
+542 PESESWVQGA
-552 LETLMKGRTSLVI
+552 LEPLMKGRPSLVI

-584 RIAEMGSHDE
+584 QIAEVGSHDE
-594 LMALE
+594 LMAIE
-599 GGRYRAFV
+599 GGRYRAYV
-607 QKQWNGTLTS
+607 ARQWHGNLTSQ

>member
-13 KPITWTALKQMARMY
+13 KPISWAALKQMSRMY
-28 VHVKPYRGEFL
+28 VHVKPYRTEFL
-39 LGLLMLLLSSGSNL
+39 IGLLMLLLSSGSNL

-67 TDPSAID
+67 TKPSDID
-74 GIAGTLVALLL
+74 GIALTLGGILL
-85 AQSVFSFGRIFF
+85 AQSIFSFGRIFF

-109 RAAMY
+109 RSAMY
-114 NHLVSLPLPF
+114 SHLVSLPLPF

-133 TNRLQS
+133 TSRLQS

-155 IRQLVVIVGGIALL
+155 IRQIVIIVGGIALL

-183 LPLVVVLGVA
+183 LPLVVLLAVF
-193 FGSRIRK
+193 FGGRIRK
-200 YAKEVQTASAESNTL
+200 YAKEVQTASAESNTI
-215 VDETLSAVATV
+215 VDETLSAAATV
-226 KAYTQEGHEKARYR
+226 KAYTQEQFEKTRYR
-240 SALERVAALGIRGG
+240 AALDRVAELGIRGG
-254 IYRGAFSSFIILG
+254 ILRGGFSSFIILG
-267 LFGAL
+267 LFGSL
-272 VAVIWKGASLIASGE
+272 VAVVWKGASLIATGE

-330 LDEQPETSN
+330 LDEAPEQGGPEDHSAAQTALSN
-339 QQPAASNQQPAASNQ
+339 ISESEAGRKEELVPA
-354 QPAASNQQPAASNQQ
+354 
-369 LAVRFSEVH
+369 LEFRGLH
-378 FAYPSRPDVPVLQ
+378 FAYPTRPDVPVLR
-391 GLDLVVREGQ
+391 GLNLVVQEGQ

-421 RFHDPQRGALTV
+421 RFHDPQQGQLLIR
-433 QGRDARDWP
+433 GRDARDWP
-442 LDELRGRMAWVP
+442 LQDLRGRMAWVP
-454 QDVVLFGRSILENIR
+454 QDVALFGRSILDNIR
-469 YSRPEASDDEV
+469 YGRPEASDEEV
-480 RQAAEDANAWEFI
+480 RRSAEDANAWEFI

-499 WQTQVGERGVQLSGG
+499 WNTQVGERGVQLSGG

-519 AIARAMLRNPKLLVL
+519 AIARAMLRDPKLLVL

-542 PESEALVQGA
+542 PESEGLVQGA
-552 LETLMKGRTSLVI
+552 LEKLMQGRTSLVI

-575 DVIAFLHEG
+575 DLIAFLHEG
-584 RIAEMGSHDE
+584 QIAEVGSHEE
-594 LMALE
+594 LMARSK
-599 GGRYRAFV
+599 GRYRAYV
-607 QKQWNGTLTS
+607 TKQWNGNLTSQE

>member
-13 KPITWTALKQMARMY
+13 KPISWTALKQMARMY

-74 GIAGTLVALLL
+74 GIALTLVALLL

-109 RAAMY
+109 RSAMY

-169 VYQSPSLTGFMLLV
+169 VYQSPSLTGFMLMV

-240 SALERVAALGIRGG
+240 RALDHVAALGIRGG

-339 QQPAASNQQPAASNQ
+339 PQPAASNQQL
-354 QPAASNQQPAASNQQ
+354 AASNQQPAASNQQ
-369 LAVRFSEVH
+369 LAVRFSDVH
-378 FAYPSRPDVPVLQ
+378 FAYPTRPDVPVLQ
-391 GLDLVVREGQ
+391 GLDLEIREGQ

-421 RFHDPQRGALTV
+421 RFHDPQRGALVV
-433 QGRDARDWP
+433 QGREARDWP

-493 ERFPEG
+493 ERFPDG

-542 PESEALVQGA
+542 PESESLVQGA

-584 RIAEMGSHDE
+584 RIAEVGSHDE
-594 LMALE
+594 LMGLE

>member
-13 KPITWTALKQMARMY
+13 KPISWAALKQMARMY
-28 VHVKPYRGEFL
+28 VHVKPYRTEFFI
-39 LGLLMLLLSSGSNL
+39 GLVMLLLSSGSNL

-67 TDPSAID
+67 TKPSDID
-74 GIAGTLVALLL
+74 GIAMTLGGILL
-85 AQSVFSFGRIFF
+85 AQSIFSFGRIFF

-109 RAAMY
+109 RSAMY
-114 NHLVSLPLPF
+114 SHLVSLPLPF

-155 IRQLVVIVGGIALL
+155 IRQIVIIVGGIALL
-169 VYQSPSLTGFMLLV
+169 VYQSPSLTGFMLMV
-183 LPLVVVLGVA
+183 LPLVVLLAVF
-193 FGSRIRK
+193 FGGQIRK
-200 YAKEVQTASAESNTL
+200 YAKEVQTASAESNTI
-215 VDETLSAVATV
+215 VDETLSAAATV
-226 KAYTQEGHEKARYR
+226 KAYTQEHFEKTRYR
-240 SALERVAALGIRGG
+240 AALDRVAELGIRGG
-254 IYRGAFSSFIILG
+254 ILRGGFSSFIILG
-267 LFGAL
+267 LFGSL
-272 VAVIWKGASLIASGE
+272 VAVVWKGASLIATGE

-330 LDEQPETSN
+330 LDEAPEQGGPEDHSAAQTALSN
-339 QQPAASNQQPAASNQ
+339 ISESEAGRKELVPA
-354 QPAASNQQPAASNQQ
+354 
-369 LAVRFSEVH
+369 LEFRGLH
-378 FAYPSRPDVPVLQ
+378 FAYPTRPDVPVLR
-391 GLDLVVREGQ
+391 GLNLVVQEGQ
-401 QCALV
+401 QAALV

-421 RFHDPQRGALTV
+421 RFHDPQQGQLLIRG
-433 QGRDARDWP
+433 QDARDWP
-442 LDELRGRMAWVP
+442 LQELRGRMAWVP
-454 QDVVLFGRSILENIR
+454 QDVALFGRSILDNIR
-469 YSRPEASDDEV
+469 YGRPEASDEEV
-480 RQAAEDANAWEFI
+480 RRSAEDANAWEFI

-499 WQTQVGERGVQLSGG
+499 WNTQVGERGVQLSGG

-552 LETLMKGRTSLVI
+552 LEKLMQGRTSVVI

-575 DVIAFLHEG
+575 DLIAFLHEG
-584 RIAEMGSHDE
+584 QIAEVGSHEE
-594 LMALE
+594 LMARSK
-599 GGRYRAFV
+599 GRYRAYV
-607 QKQWNGTLTS
+607 TKQWNGNLTSQE

>member
-13 KPITWTALKQMARMY
+13 KPISWAALKQMSRMY
-28 VHVKPYRGEFL
+28 VHVKPYRTEFL
-39 LGLLMLLLSSGSNL
+39 IGLLMLLLSSGSNL

-67 TDPSAID
+67 TKPSDID
-74 GIAGTLVALLL
+74 GIALTLGGILL
-85 AQSVFSFGRIFF
+85 AQSIFSFGRIFF

-109 RAAMY
+109 RSAMY
-114 NHLVSLPLPF
+114 SHLVSLPLPF

-133 TNRLQS
+133 TSRLQS

-155 IRQLVVIVGGIALL
+155 IRQIVIIVGGIALL

-183 LPLVVVLGVA
+183 LPLVVLLAVF
-193 FGSRIRK
+193 FGGRIRK
-200 YAKEVQTASAESNTL
+200 YAKEVQTASAESNTI
-215 VDETLSAVATV
+215 VDETLSAAATV
-226 KAYTQEGHEKARYR
+226 KAYTQEQFEKTRYR
-240 SALERVAALGIRGG
+240 AALDRVAELGIRGG
-254 IYRGAFSSFIILG
+254 ILRGGFSSFIILG
-267 LFGAL
+267 LFGSL
-272 VAVIWKGASLIASGE
+272 VAVVWKGASLIATGE

-330 LDEQPETSN
+330 LDEQPETSG
-339 QQPAASNQQPAASNQ
+339 QQPAASNQQPAVAFRD
-354 QPAASNQQPAASNQQ
+354 
-369 LAVRFSEVH
+369 LH
-378 FAYPSRPDVPVLQ
+378 FAYPTRPDVPVLR
-391 GLDLVVREGQ
+391 GLNLVVQEGQ

-421 RFHDPQRGALTV
+421 RFHDPQQGQLLIR
-433 QGRDARDWP
+433 GRDARGWP
-442 LDELRGRMAWVP
+442 LQDLRGRMAWVP
-454 QDVVLFGRSILENIR
+454 QDVALFGRSILDNIR
-469 YSRPEASDDEV
+469 YGRPEASDEEV
-480 RQAAEDANAWEFI
+480 RRSAEDANAWEFI
-493 ERFPEG
+493 ERFPDG
-499 WQTQVGERGVQLSGG
+499 WNTQVGERGVQLSGG

-519 AIARAMLRNPKLLVL
+519 AIARAMLRDPKLLVL

-542 PESEALVQGA
+542 PESEGLVQGA
-552 LETLMKGRTSLVI
+552 LEKLMQGRTSLVI

-575 DVIAFLHEG
+575 DLIAFLHEG
-584 RIAEMGSHDE
+584 QIAEVGSHEE
-594 LMALE
+594 LMARSK
-599 GGRYRAFV
+599 GRYRAYV
-607 QKQWNGTLTS
+607 TKQWNGNLTSQE

>member
-13 KPITWTALKQMARMY
+13 KPISWAALKQMARMY
-28 VHVKPYRGEFL
+28 VHVKPYRTEFFI
-39 LGLLMLLLSSGSNL
+39 GLVMLLLSSGSNL

-67 TDPSAID
+67 TKPSDID
-74 GIAGTLVALLL
+74 GIAMTLGGILL
-85 AQSVFSFGRIFF
+85 AQSIFSFGRIFF

-109 RAAMY
+109 RSAMY
-114 NHLVSLPLPF
+114 SHLVSLPLPF

-155 IRQLVVIVGGIALL
+155 IRQIVIIVGGIALL
-169 VYQSPSLTGFMLLV
+169 VYQSPSLTGFMLMV
-183 LPLVVVLGVA
+183 LPLVVLLAVF
-193 FGSRIRK
+193 FGGRIRK
-200 YAKEVQTASAESNTL
+200 YAKEVQTASAESNTI
-215 VDETLSAVATV
+215 VDETLSAAATV
-226 KAYTQEGHEKARYR
+226 KAYTQEHFEKTRYR
-240 SALERVAALGIRGG
+240 AALDRVAELGIRGG
-254 IYRGAFSSFIILG
+254 ILRGGFSSFIILG
-267 LFGAL
+267 LFGSL
-272 VAVIWKGASLIASGE
+272 VAVVWKGASLIATGE

-330 LDEQPETSN
+330 LDEAPEQGGPKDQSAAQTALSSN
-339 QQPAASNQQPAASNQ
+339 LESEAGHKDLLPA
-354 QPAASNQQPAASNQQ
+354 
-369 LAVRFSEVH
+369 LEFRGLH
-378 FAYPSRPDVPVLQ
+378 FAYPTRPDVPVLR
-391 GLDLVVREGQ
+391 GLNLVVQEGQ
-401 QCALV
+401 QAALV

-421 RFHDPQRGALTV
+421 RFHDPQQGQLLIRG
-433 QGRDARDWP
+433 QDAQDWP
-442 LDELRGRMAWVP
+442 LQELRGRMAWVP
-454 QDVVLFGRSILENIR
+454 QDVALFGRSILDNIR
-469 YSRPEASDDEV
+469 YGRPEASDEEV
-480 RQAAEDANAWEFI
+480 RRSAEDANAWEFI
-493 ERFPEG
+493 ERFPDG
-499 WQTQVGERGVQLSGG
+499 WNTQVGERGVQLSGG

-552 LETLMKGRTSLVI
+552 LEKLMQGRTSVVI

-575 DVIAFLHEG
+575 DLIAFLHEG
-584 RIAEMGSHDE
+584 QIAEVGSHEE
-594 LMALE
+594 LMARSK
-599 GGRYRAFV
+599 GRYRAYV
-607 QKQWNGTLTS
+607 TKQWNGNLTSQE

>member
-1 MAKAQFGNKTPK
+1 
-13 KPITWTALKQMARMY
+13 
-28 VHVKPYRGEFL
+28 
-39 LGLLMLLLSSGSNL
+39 
-53 AFPKYLG
+53 
-60 ELVDAAQ
+60 
-67 TDPSAID
+67 
-74 GIAGTLVALLL
+74 
-85 AQSVFSFGRIFF
+85 
-97 FERVA
+97 
-102 QRSLASL
+102 
-109 RAAMY
+109 
-114 NHLVSLPLPF
+114 
-124 FHEKRIGEL
+124 
-133 TNRLQS
+133 
-139 DIGVL
+139 
-144 QETFTSTLAEF
+144 
-155 IRQLVVIVGGIALL
+155 
-169 VYQSPSLTGFMLLV
+169 
-183 LPLVVVLGVA
+183 
-193 FGSRIRK
+193 
-200 YAKEVQTASAESNTL
+200 
-215 VDETLSAVATV
+215 
-226 KAYTQEGHEKARYR
+226 
-240 SALERVAALGIRGG
+240 
-254 IYRGAFSSFIILG
+254 
-267 LFGAL
+267 
-272 VAVIWKGASLIASGE
+272 
-287 MASGQ
+287 
-292 LFSFVI
+292 
-298 YSGFIGG
+298 
-305 SVGGL
+305 
-310 ADVYSRL
+310 
-317 QRAMGATEAIMAM
+317 MAM
-330 LDEQPETSN
+330 LDEQPET
-339 QQPAASNQQPAASNQ
+339 SNQQPAASNQ

-421 RFHDPQRGALTV
+421 RFHDPQRGALMV
-433 QGRDARDWP
+433 QGRDAGDWP

-594 LMALE
+594 LMGLE

>member
-13 KPITWTALKQMARMY
+13 KPITWSALKQMSRMY

-39 LGLLMLLLSSGSNL
+39 VGLLMLLLSSGSNL

-74 GIAGTLVALLL
+74 GIALTLVVILL

-109 RAAMY
+109 RSAMY

-155 IRQLVVIVGGIALL
+155 IRQIVIIVGGIALL

-183 LPLVVVLGVA
+183 LPLVVILGVA

-200 YAKEVQTASAESNTL
+200 YAKDVQTASAESNTI

-226 KAYTQEGHEKARYR
+226 KAYTQEGYEKTRYR
-240 SALERVAALGIRGG
+240 KALDHVAALGIRGG

-272 VAVIWKGASLIASGE
+272 VAVIWKGASLIATGE

-339 QQPAASNQQPAASNQ
+339 HQPAASSQQPAASSQQPAASNQPI
-354 QPAASNQQPAASNQQ
+354 
-369 LAVRFSEVH
+369 AVRFSGVH
-378 FAYPSRPDVPVLQ
+378 FAYPTRPDVPVLQ
-391 GLDLVVREGQ
+391 GLNLEVREGQ

-406 GASGAGKSTVVQLLY
+406 GSSGAGKSTVVQLLY
-421 RFHDPQRGALTV
+421 RFHDPQQGELLV
-433 QGRDARDWP
+433 QSRDARDWP

-469 YSRPEASDDEV
+469 YSRPEASDEEV
-480 RQAAEDANAWEFI
+480 RRAAEDANAWEFI
-493 ERFPEG
+493 ERFPDG
-499 WQTQVGERGVQLSGG
+499 WNTQVGERGVQLSGG

-519 AIARAMLRNPKLLVL
+519 AIARAMLRDPKLLVL

-542 PESEALVQGA
+542 PESESLVQGA
-552 LETLMKGRTSLVI
+552 LETLMRGRTSLVI

-575 DVIAFLHEG
+575 DVIAFIHEG
-584 RIAEMGSHDE
+584 QIAEMGSHDE
-594 LMALE
+594 LMQLN

-607 QKQWNGTLTS
+607 QKQWNGTLTSH